1 MDVQDRGGTWRSHL
15 IRRVRRQRVDDGRER
30 GSSTVEFVICAVVM
44 VLLLMVVVQFA
55 LWFHTRAVATTAA
68 RHGLDRAR
76 ILEGSSDEGE
86 AIAREFLDQ
95 NAEGLHDR
103 AVTATRSATQVSV
116 TVQGRVVSVIPG
128 VHLPVTVRITAPVER
143 IVP

>member
-1 MDVQDRGGTWRSHL
+1 MGRPVL
-15 IRRVRRQRVDDGRER
+15 RRARRHSTDDGAER
-30 GSSTVEFVICAVVM
+30 GSGTVEFVICAVVM

-76 ILEGSSDEGE
+76 VLEGSPNEGE
-86 AIAREFLDQ
+86 AITREFLDQ
-95 NAEGLHDR
+95 NAGGLHDR
-103 AVTATRSATQVSV
+103 AVTATRTATQASV